1 MMFSFNRGVAS
12 LLGTVTT
19 LYLAYQAQARCE
31 VNMLRDDVSIPLQR
45 AVRLLMAFITVVI
58 IGGISDAIIKA
69 TFSSL

>member
-1 MMFSFNRGVAS
+1 MFSFNRSVAN

-19 LYLAYQAQARCE
+19 LYLAYHAQARCE